1 MTRAGAAFID
11 LPPNPARLVTVAA
24 QRLTKRGRETIRRF
38 CEHGGKMTSKKSHV
52 VYNQRRKV
60 LNHARDL
67 ARSGE
72 HADHQTILP
81 QLAALED
88 FEAVRSMFA
97 DRAICAQLDRLC
109 AKARKAAA

>member
-1 MTRAGAAFID
+1 
-11 LPPNPARLVTVAA
+11 
-24 QRLTKRGRETIRRF
+24 
-38 CEHGGKMTSKKSHV
+38 MTSKKSHV

-72 HADHQTILP
+72 HADYQTILP

-88 FEAVRSMFA
+88 FEAVRWVFE
-97 DRAICAQLDRLC
+97 DRAICAQLDKLAPGLGTAKGLC
-109 AKARKAAA
+109 PNWHRGEPGCA

>member
-1 MTRAGAAFID
+1 MMAS
-11 LPPNPARLVTVAA
+11 
-24 QRLTKRGRETIRRF
+24 Q
-38 CEHGGKMTSKKSHV
+38 KSTWL
-52 VYNQRRKV
+52 YNQRRKV

-88 FEAVRSMFA
+88 FEAVRSVFA
-97 DRAICAQLDRLC
+97 DRAICAQLDLLC
-109 AKARKAAA
+109 AMARKAAA

>member
-1 MTRAGAAFID
+1 MKIKSDVPYR
-11 LPPNPARLVTVAA
+11 
-24 QRLTKRGRETIRRF
+24 KRG
-38 CEHGGKMTSKKSHV
+38 
-52 VYNQRRKV
+52 KV

-72 HADHQTILP
+72 HADYQTILP

-97 DRAICAQLDRLC
+97 DRALCAQLDLLC
-109 AKARKAAA
+109 ATARKAAA

>member
-1 MTRAGAAFID
+1 MA
-11 LPPNPARLVTVAA
+11 
-24 QRLTKRGRETIRRF
+24 
-38 CEHGGKMTSKKSHV
+38 SKKSHV

-81 QLAALED
+81 HLATLED

-109 AKARKAAA
+109 TRARNREGPLPELTSR